1 MEYRVPG
8 STFQVPAPA
17 HGNWHP
23 ELLCNFVFILFISR
37 MALILGIET
46 ATSICSVALVKDGK
60 LLAIRESE
68 GVKEHSAALTGYIA
82 DIISETGTTF
92 NQLDAIAV
100 SIGPGSY
107 TGLRIGV
114 SSAKG
119 LCYALDKP
127 LIAIDTLKSLAWQ
140 ALQQC
145 FRQGKNADNILLCPM
160 LDARRME
167 VYTALFDADLKVIE
181 PVNAH
186 VITDDSFKTFA
197 DKEIIYFG
205 DGAAKCTSLLNSQKN
220 YTYFNAISLSAK
232 AICMLA
238 VSELENNNFADV
250 AYCEPFY
257 LKDFIAGKP
266 RVKGLY

>member
-1 MEYRVPG
+1 
-8 STFQVPAPA
+8 
-17 HGNWHP
+17 
-23 ELLCNFVFILFISR
+23 

-60 LLAIRESE
+60 LLAIRESI
-68 GVKEHSAALTGYIA
+68 GARDHSAMLTTYIA
-82 DIISETGTTF
+82 EIFTETRLKYPQM
-92 NQLDAIAV
+92 NAIAV
-100 SIGPGSY
+100 SMGPGSY

-127 LIAIDTLKSLAWQ
+127 FIAIDTLKSLAWQ
-140 ALQQC
+140 ALQVYKQL
-145 FRQGKNADNILLCPM
+145 KKDTNAVLLAPM

-167 VYTALFDADLKVIE
+167 VYTAMFDQDLQVIE
-181 PVNAH
+181 PVNAL
-186 VITDDSFKTFA
+186 VVTEDSFAAFA

-205 DGAAKCTSLLNSQKN
+205 DGAAKCTSLFESKN
-220 YTYFNAISLSAK
+220 NLTFLEDINLSALSV
-232 AICMLA
+232 CMLA
-238 VSELENNNFADV
+238 ESEFQVNNFADV

>member
-1 MEYRVPG
+1 
-8 STFQVPAPA
+8 
-17 HGNWHP
+17 
-23 ELLCNFVFILFISR
+23 

-60 LLAIRESE
+60 LLAIRESV
-68 GVKEHSAALTGYIA
+68 GTREHSAELTGYIA
-82 DIISETGTTF
+82 DVFTEAGLTYH
-92 NQLDAIAV
+92 QLDAVAV
-100 SIGPGSY
+100 SMGPGSY

-127 LIAIDTLKSLAWQ
+127 IIAIDTLKSLAWQ
-140 ALQQC
+140 ALELC
-145 FRQGKNADNILLCPM
+145 KKQGNNLENILLCPL

-167 VYTALFDADLKVIE
+167 VYTAMFDQELQVVE
-181 PVNAH
+181 PVNAS
-186 VITDDSFKTFA
+186 IISEDSFNSFA
-197 DKEIIYFG
+197 HKEIIYFG
-205 DGAAKCTSLLNSQKN
+205 DGAAKCTHLFESKN
-220 YTYFNAISLSAK
+220 NFTFFADISLTAK
-232 AICMLA
+232 AICVLA
-238 VSELENNNFADV
+238 ENEFEKGNFADL

>member
-1 MEYRVPG
+1 
-8 STFQVPAPA
+8 
-17 HGNWHP
+17 
-23 ELLCNFVFILFISR
+23 

-60 LLAIRESE
+60 LLAIRESV
-68 GVKEHSAALTGYIA
+68 GTREHSAELTGYIA
-82 DIISETGTTF
+82 DVFTEAGLIYS
-92 NQLDAIAV
+92 QLDAVAV

-119 LCYALDKP
+119 LCFALDKP
-127 LIAIDTLKSLAWQ
+127 IIAIDTLKSLAWQ
-140 ALQQC
+140 AMQLCKQ
-145 FRQGKNADNILLCPM
+145 QGKNMENILFCPM

-167 VYTALFDADLKVIE
+167 VFTAMFDQELLIVE
-181 PVNAH
+181 PVNAR
-186 VITDDSFKTFA
+186 IISEDSFNAFSG
-197 DKEIIYFG
+197 KEIIYFG
-205 DGAAKCTSLLNSQKN
+205 DGAAKCSHMFESKENFTFLD
-220 YTYFNAISLSAK
+220 AISLSAK

-238 VSELENNNFADV
+238 ENEFEKGNFADL

>member
-1 MEYRVPG
+1 
-8 STFQVPAPA
+8 
-17 HGNWHP
+17 
-23 ELLCNFVFILFISR
+23 
-37 MALILGIET
+37 MAIILGIET
-46 ATSICSVALVKDGK
+46 ATSVCSVALVRDGK
-60 LLAIRESE
+60 LLAIRESV
-68 GVKEHSAALTGYIA
+68 GSRDHSAALTTYIA
-82 DIISETGTTF
+82 DIFSEAGLTF
-92 NQLDAIAV
+92 HQMDAIAV
-100 SIGPGSY
+100 SMGPGSY

-127 LIAIDTLKSLAWQ
+127 FIAVDTLKSLAWQ
-140 ALQQC
+140 ALQNCKQEN
-145 FRQGKNADNILLCPM
+145 KNMEDILLVPM

-167 VYTALFDADLKVIE
+167 VYTAVFDQNLNYIE

-186 VITDDSFKTFA
+186 IVTEESFMAFSG
-197 DKEIIYFG
+197 KEIIYFG
-205 DGAAKCTSLLNSQKN
+205 DGASKCLSLLESKANISFLN
-220 YTYFNAISLSAK
+220 DISLSAR

-238 VSELENNNFADV
+238 EREFENHNFADV

>member
-1 MEYRVPG
+1 MP
-8 STFQVPAPA
+8 
-17 HGNWHP
+17 
-23 ELLCNFVFILFISR
+23 
-37 MALILGIET
+37 LILGIET

-60 LLAIRESE
+60 LLAIRESV
-68 GVKEHSAALTGYIA
+68 GARDHSAALTTY
-82 DIISETGTTF
+82 ISEVFTEAGLSF
-92 NQLDAIAV
+92 PKIDAVAV
-100 SIGPGSY
+100 SMGPGSY

-127 LIAIDTLKSLAWQ
+127 LIAIDTLKSLAFQ
-140 ALQQC
+140 ALQKIELLD
-145 FRQGKNADNILLCPM
+145 KNTENILLVPM

-167 VYTALFDADLKVIE
+167 VYTAIFDGNLQVIE
-181 PVNAH
+181 AVNAL
-186 VITDDSFKTFA
+186 VVTEDSFAAFS

-205 DGAAKCTSLLNSQKN
+205 DGAAKCVSLFESKSN
-220 YTYFNAISLSAK
+220 YTLLEDIDLSALPVCLLAEKEFK
-232 AICMLA
+232 A
-238 VSELENNNFADV
+238 NNFADV

>member
-1 MEYRVPG
+1 
-8 STFQVPAPA
+8 
-17 HGNWHP
+17 
-23 ELLCNFVFILFISR
+23 

-46 ATSICSVALVKDGK
+46 AASICSVALVKDGE

-68 GVKEHSAALTGYIA
+68 GVREHSASLTGYIA
-82 DIISETGTTF
+82 DVFTEAGLTYP
-92 NQLDAIAV
+92 QLHAVAV

-127 LIAIDTLKSLAWQ
+127 IIAIDTLKSLAWQ
-140 ALQQC
+140 ALQLCKQQE
-145 FRQGKNADNILLCPM
+145 RSLENILFCPM

-167 VYTALFDADLKVIE
+167 VYTAMFDRNLDFIE
-181 PVNAH
+181 PVYANI
-186 VITDDSFKTFA
+186 ITEDSFDAFA
-197 DKEIIYFG
+197 GKEIIYFG
-205 DGAAKCTSLLNSQKN
+205 DGAAKCRTLFDSRRDFTFIDNIN
-220 YTYFNAISLSAK
+220 LSSK

-238 VSELENNNFADV
+238 ENDFEKGNFADL

>member
-1 MEYRVPG
+1 
-8 STFQVPAPA
+8 
-17 HGNWHP
+17 
-23 ELLCNFVFILFISR
+23 

-46 ATSICSVALVKDGK
+46 ATSICSVALVNDGK
-60 LLAIRESE
+60 LLAIRESI
-68 GVKEHSAALTGYIA
+68 GARDHSAMLTTYIA
-82 DIISETGTTF
+82 EVFTEAGLSYP
-92 NQLDAIAV
+92 QMDAIAV
-100 SIGPGSY
+100 SMGPGSY

-127 LIAIDTLKSLAWQ
+127 FIAIDTLKSLAWQ
-140 ALQQC
+140 ALQVYKQT
-145 FRQGKNADNILLCPM
+145 GKDTKDILLAPM

-167 VYTALFDADLKVIE
+167 VYTAMFDQNLQFIE
-181 PVNAH
+181 PVNALI
-186 VITDDSFKTFA
+186 VTEDSFTAFA

-205 DGAAKCTSLLNSQKN
+205 DGAAKCKSLFESKSNFTFLDNIN
-220 YTYFNAISLSAK
+220 LSAFSVCLLAEDKFK
-232 AICMLA
+232 A
-238 VSELENNNFADV
+238 NNFADV

>member
-1 MEYRVPG
+1 
-8 STFQVPAPA
+8 
-17 HGNWHP
+17 
-23 ELLCNFVFILFISR
+23 

-46 ATSICSVALVKDGK
+46 ATSICSVALVKEGK
-60 LLAIRESE
+60 LLSIRESV
-68 GVKEHSAALTGYIA
+68 GTREHSAELTGYIA
-82 DIISETGTTF
+82 DVFTEAGLTY
-92 NQLDAIAV
+92 NQLGAIAV
-100 SIGPGSY
+100 SMGPGSY

-127 LIAIDTLKSLAWQ
+127 IIAIDTLKSLAWQ
-140 ALQQC
+140 ALQIC
-145 FRQGKNADNILLCPM
+145 MNTGKNLENVLLCPM

-167 VYTALFDADLKVIE
+167 VYTAMFDQNLEVVE
-181 PVNAH
+181 PVNAN
-186 VITDDSFKTFA
+186 IISEDSFKAFTN
-197 DKEIIYFG
+197 KEIVYFG
-205 DGAAKCTSLLNSQKN
+205 DGAAKCLHLFESKSNFT
-220 YTYFNAISLSAK
+220 FFDDISLSAK

-238 VSELENNNFADV
+238 ENEFEKENFADL

>member
-1 MEYRVPG
+1 
-8 STFQVPAPA
+8 
-17 HGNWHP
+17 
-23 ELLCNFVFILFISR
+23 

-46 ATSICSVALVKDGK
+46 ATSICSVALVMDGK
-60 LLAIRESE
+60 LLSVRESV
-68 GVKEHSAALTGYIA
+68 GARDHSGALTTYIA
-82 DIISETGTTF
+82 EVFTEAGLTF
-92 NQLDAIAV
+92 HQMDAVAV
-100 SIGPGSY
+100 SMGPGSY

-127 LIAIDTLKSLAWQ
+127 FIAVDTLKSLAWQ
-140 ALQQC
+140 AIQKC
-145 FRQGKNADNILLCPM
+145 MLLEINMENVLFVPM

-167 VYTALFDADLKVIE
+167 VYTAVFDQNLRIIE
-181 PVNAH
+181 PVNAQI
-186 VITDDSFKTFA
+186 ITENSFESYA
-197 DKEIIYFG
+197 DKKIIYFG
-205 DGAAKCTSLLNSQKN
+205 DGASKCRLTIEQNNKCTFLDNINL
-220 YTYFNAISLSAK
+220 TAL

-238 VSELENNNFADV
+238 ESDFQNNNFADV

>member
-1 MEYRVPG
+1 
-8 STFQVPAPA
+8 
-17 HGNWHP
+17 
-23 ELLCNFVFILFISR
+23 
-37 MALILGIET
+37 MAIILGLET
-46 ATSICSVALVKDGK
+46 ATSVCSVALVKDNK

-68 GVKEHSAALTGYIA
+68 GVKEHSSTLTAY
-82 DIISETGTTF
+82 ISEVF
-92 NQLDAIAV
+92 NEAGLKFTDMDAVAV

-127 LIAIDTLKSLAWQ
+127 LITIDTLKALSYQ
-140 ALQQC
+140 ALQKC
-145 FRQGKNADNILLCPM
+145 KAEKEASENILFIPM

-167 VYTALFDADLKVIE
+167 VYTAVYNSDLEIIA
-181 PVNAH
+181 PVNALIVTH
-186 VITDDSFKTFA
+186 DAFSSFA
-197 DKEIIYFG
+197 EQEIIYFG
-205 DGAAKCTSLLNSQKN
+205 EGAEKCKPLLGVNSN
-220 YTYFNAISLSAK
+220 FSYYSNIRLTAE

-238 VSELENNNFADV
+238 IDEFNKCNFANT

-266 RVKGLY
+266 RVKGLYQE

>member
-1 MEYRVPG
+1 
-8 STFQVPAPA
+8 
-17 HGNWHP
+17 
-23 ELLCNFVFILFISR
+23 

-68 GVKEHSAALTGYIA
+68 GLREHSAALTGYFA
-82 DIISETGTTF
+82 DIFSEAGLSY
-92 NQLDAIAV
+92 QELDAIAV
-100 SIGPGSY
+100 SMGPGSY

-127 LIAIDTLKSLAWQ
+127 FIAIDTLKSLAWL

-145 FRQGKNADNILLCPM
+145 KLKNTDTDNILFCPM

-167 VYTALFDADLKVIE
+167 VYTAMFDANLQLVE
-181 PVNAH
+181 PVNAE
-186 VITDDSFKTFA
+186 VITEDSFSAYEERK
-197 DKEIIYFG
+197 IIYFG
-205 DGAAKCTSLLNSQKN
+205 DGASKCTSVFKSKENF
-220 YTYFNAISLSAK
+220 TYLEAINLSALSV
-232 AICMLA
+232 CMLA
-238 VSELENNNFADV
+238 EIDFKNNNFADV

>member
-1 MEYRVPG
+1 
-8 STFQVPAPA
+8 
-17 HGNWHP
+17 
-23 ELLCNFVFILFISR
+23 

-46 ATSICSVALVKDGK
+46 ATSICSVALVRDGK
-60 LLAIRESE
+60 LLVIRESV
-68 GVKEHSAALTGYIA
+68 GSRDHSAALTTYIA
-82 DIISETGTTF
+82 ELFTEAGLF
-92 NQLDAIAV
+92 LQQLDAIAV
-100 SIGPGSY
+100 SMGPGSY

-127 LIAIDTLKSLAWQ
+127 FIAIDTLKSLAWQ
-140 ALQQC
+140 ALQKCKQ
-145 FRQGKNADNILLCPM
+145 QGRDTDNAILVPM

-167 VYTALFDADLKVIE
+167 VYTAVFDNNLQIIE

-186 VITDDSFKTFA
+186 IVTENSYMAFA
-197 DKEIIYFG
+197 GKEIIYFG
-205 DGAAKCTSLLNSQKN
+205 DGASKCESLFELKDNFTFLADIN
-220 YTYFNAISLSAK
+220 LSANS
-232 AICMLA
+232 ICMLA
-238 VSELENNNFADV
+238 ESEFQKNNFADV

>member
-1 MEYRVPG
+1 
-8 STFQVPAPA
+8 
-17 HGNWHP
+17 
-23 ELLCNFVFILFISR
+23 

-46 ATSICSVALVKDGK
+46 ATSICSVALVRDGK
-60 LLAIRESE
+60 MLAIRETE
-68 GVKEHSAALTGYIA
+68 GSKEHSAALTGF
-82 DIISETGTTF
+82 ISDVFTEAG
-92 NQLDAIAV
+92 LSLHEMDAIAV
-100 SIGPGSY
+100 SMGPGSY

-127 LIAIDTLKSLAWQ
+127 FIAVDTLKSLAWL
-140 ALQQC
+140 ALQRCKTQN
-145 FRQGKNADNILLCPM
+145 KETENILFCPM

-167 VYTALFDADLKVIE
+167 VYTALFDKDLQVIE
-181 PVNAH
+181 PVNAL
-186 VITDDSFKTFA
+186 VVDDDSFNTFA
-197 DKEIIYFG
+197 AEKEIVYFG
-205 DGAAKCTSLLNSQKN
+205 NGASKCISLFGLRNN
-220 YTYFNAISLSAK
+220 YTYFENISLSAK

-238 VSELENNNFADV
+238 ESEFKHNNFADV

>member
-1 MEYRVPG
+1 MP
-8 STFQVPAPA
+8 
-17 HGNWHP
+17 
-23 ELLCNFVFILFISR
+23 
-37 MALILGIET
+37 LILGIET
-46 ATSICSVALVKDGK
+46 ATSICSIALVKNGK

-68 GVKEHSAALTGYIA
+68 GAKEHSASLTGYIA
-82 DIISETGTTF
+82 DVFTEAGYTF
-92 NQLDAIAV
+92 EQLDAVAV

-140 ALQQC
+140 ALQKC
-145 FRQGKNADNILLCPM
+145 RNENKNTNDVLLCPM

-167 VYTALFDADLKVIE
+167 VFTALFDQDLNVIE
-181 PVNAH
+181 PVNAL
-186 VITDDSFKTFA
+186 VVTDEAFDSFA
-197 DKEIIYFG
+197 GNEIIYFG
-205 DGAAKCTSLLNSQKN
+205 DGAAKCQSLFDTKTN
-220 YTYFNAISLSAK
+220 YTFLDTISLSGEAL
-232 AICMLA
+232 CMLA
-238 VSELENNNFADV
+238 EMEFENHNFADL

>member
-1 MEYRVPG
+1 M
-8 STFQVPAPA
+8 S
-17 HGNWHP
+17 
-23 ELLCNFVFILFISR
+23 
-37 MALILGIET
+37 LILGLET
-46 ATSICSVALVKDGK
+46 ATTICSVALVRDGK

-68 GVKEHSAALTGYIA
+68 GSKEHSAALTGYIA
-82 DIISETGTTF
+82 EVFAEAGLTYRDV
-92 NQLDAIAV
+92 DAIAV
-100 SIGPGSY
+100 SMGPGSY

-127 LIAIDTLKSLAWQ
+127 FVAIDTLKSLAWQ
-140 ALQQC
+140 ALQRCRQ
-145 FRQGKNADNILLCPM
+145 QGKDMENVLLCPM

-167 VYTALFDADLKVIE
+167 VYTALFDGDMQVIE
-181 PVNAH
+181 PVHAL
-186 VITDDSFKTFA
+186 VVTEDAFSA
-197 DKEIIYFG
+197 YGEKEIIYFG
-205 DGAAKCTSLLNSQKN
+205 DGAAKCTTLFELKPK
-220 YTYFNAISLSAK
+220 YTYFDQISLSGE

-238 VSELENNNFADV
+238 EKEFANGHFADL

>member
-1 MEYRVPG
+1 
-8 STFQVPAPA
+8 
-17 HGNWHP
+17 
-23 ELLCNFVFILFISR
+23 

-46 ATSICSVALVKDGK
+46 ATSICSVVLAKDEK
-60 LLAIRESE
+60 LLAIRESV
-68 GVKEHSAALTGYIA
+68 GARDHSAALTTYIA
-82 DIISETGTTF
+82 EVFTEAGLAY
-92 NQLDAIAV
+92 NQVDAIAV
-100 SIGPGSY
+100 SMGPGSY

-127 LIAIDTLKSLAWQ
+127 FIAIDTLKSLAWQ
-140 ALQQC
+140 ALQICIQ
-145 FRQGKNADNILLCPM
+145 QAKDNENIFLVPM

-167 VYTALFDADLKVIE
+167 VYTAVFDNNLQVIE

-186 VITDDSFKTFA
+186 IVNENSFESFA
-197 DKEIIYFG
+197 GKEIIYFG
-205 DGAAKCTSLLNSQKN
+205 DGATKCNSLFELKDNFTFLDN
-220 YTYFNAISLSAK
+220 INLSAV

-238 VSELENNNFADV
+238 EKEFANANFADV

>member
-1 MEYRVPG
+1 
-8 STFQVPAPA
+8 
-17 HGNWHP
+17 
-23 ELLCNFVFILFISR
+23 

-68 GVKEHSAALTGYIA
+68 GARDHSAALTTYIA
-82 DIISETGTTF
+82 EVFTEAGLVYK
-92 NQLDAIAV
+92 QVDAVAV
-100 SIGPGSY
+100 SMGPGSY

-140 ALQQC
+140 ALQMLNQ
-145 FRQGKNADNILLCPM
+145 QGKDTENVILIPM

-167 VYTALFDADLKVIE
+167 VFAAAFDPNLQFIE
-181 PVNAH
+181 AVNAL
-186 VITDDSFKTFA
+186 VVTEDSFTKFEG
-197 DKEIIYFG
+197 KEIVYFG
-205 DGAAKCTSLLNSQKN
+205 DGASKCNSLFESKN
-220 YTYFNAISLSAK
+220 NYLFLDNITLSAL
-232 AICMLA
+232 AICTLA
-238 VSELENNNFADV
+238 ESEFQNSNFADV

>member
-1 MEYRVPG
+1 
-8 STFQVPAPA
+8 
-17 HGNWHP
+17 
-23 ELLCNFVFILFISR
+23 
-37 MALILGIET
+37 MALLLGIET
-46 ATSICSVALVKDGK
+46 ATSICSVALVHDGK
-60 LLAIRESE
+60 VLSIRESI
-68 GVKEHSAALTGYIA
+68 GARDHSAALTSYIA
-82 DIISETGTTF
+82 EVFAEAGLTLS
-92 NQLDAIAV
+92 QMDAVAV
-100 SIGPGSY
+100 SMGPGSY

-127 LIAIDTLKSLAWQ
+127 FIAIDTLKSLAWL
-140 ALQQC
+140 ALQKCKQ
-145 FRQGKNADNILLCPM
+145 QGKDTENVLLVPM

-167 VYTALFDADLKVIE
+167 VYTAIFDQFLQVIE

-186 VITDDSFKTFA
+186 IVTENSFEVHA
-197 DKEIIYFG
+197 GKEIIYFG
-205 DGAAKCTSLLNSQKN
+205 DGASKCKSLFELKD
-220 YTYFNAISLSAK
+220 YFTFWDSIDLSAI

-238 VSELENNNFADV
+238 EREFQNSNFADV

>member
-1 MEYRVPG
+1 
-8 STFQVPAPA
+8 
-17 HGNWHP
+17 
-23 ELLCNFVFILFISR
+23 
-37 MALILGIET
+37 MAIILGIET
-46 ATSICSVALVKDGK
+46 ATTICSVALVKEGK
-60 LLAIRESE
+60 LVAIRESE
-68 GVKEHSAALTGYIA
+68 GSKEHSAALTGYIA
-82 DIISETGTTF
+82 DLFTEAGLVYR
-92 NQLDAIAV
+92 QLDAIAV
-100 SIGPGSY
+100 SMGPGSF

-127 LIAIDTLKSLAWQ
+127 FIAIDTLKSLAWQ
-140 ALQQC
+140 ALQRCKQ
-145 FRQGKNADNILLCPM
+145 QKKDMDNILFCPM

-167 VYTALFDADLKVIE
+167 VYTAMFDQKLNVIE

-186 VITDDSFKTFA
+186 VITEDSFKTFA

-205 DGAAKCTSLLNSQKN
+205 DGASKCTSLLESQIN
-220 YTYFNAISLSAK
+220 YTHFENISLSGE

-238 VSELENNNFADV
+238 VGEFENHNFADV

>member
-1 MEYRVPG
+1 
-8 STFQVPAPA
+8 
-17 HGNWHP
+17 
-23 ELLCNFVFILFISR
+23 

-68 GVKEHSAALTGYIA
+68 GSKEHSAALTGYFA
-82 DIISETGTTF
+82 EVFTQAGFTYQ
-92 NQLDAIAV
+92 QLEAIAV
-100 SIGPGSY
+100 SMGPGSY

-119 LCYALDKP
+119 LCYALNKP
-127 LIAIDTLKSLAWQ
+127 FIAIDTLKSLAWQ

-145 FRQGKNADNILLCPM
+145 EQQKTDTENILFCPM

-167 VYTALFDADLKVIE
+167 VYTAMFDNKLQLIE
-181 PVNAH
+181 PVNAC
-186 VITDDSFKTFA
+186 VVTENSFAAHA
-197 DKEIIYFG
+197 DKEIVYFG
-205 DGAAKCTSLLNSQKN
+205 DGAFKC
-220 YTYFNAISLSAK
+220 ISLFESKSKYTFLDSINLSAFSV
-232 AICMLA
+232 CMLA
-238 VSELENNNFADV
+238 ESDFGNNNFADV

>member
-1 MEYRVPG
+1 
-8 STFQVPAPA
+8 
-17 HGNWHP
+17 
-23 ELLCNFVFILFISR
+23 

-46 ATSICSVALVKDGK
+46 ATSICSVALVKEGK
-60 LLAIRESE
+60 ILATLESE
-68 GVKEHSAALTGYIA
+68 GSKEHSAALTGYIA
-82 DIISETGTTF
+82 EVFSDAGVTF
-92 NQLDAIAV
+92 NQMDAIAV

-127 LIAIDTLKSLAWQ
+127 FIAVDTLKSMAWL
-140 ALQQC
+140 ALQKL
-145 FRQGKNADNILLCPM
+145 RQQKKTLDNVLFCPM

-167 VYTALFDADLKVIE
+167 IYTAMYDQNLTVVE
-181 PVNAH
+181 TVNAH
-186 VITDDSFKTFA
+186 IVTEDSFKSFENN
-197 DKEIIYFG
+197 EIIYFG
-205 DGAAKCTSLLNSQKN
+205 DGAAKCTSLFESKSN
-220 YTYFNAISLSAK
+220 YTYLDAISLSAVSV
-232 AICMLA
+232 CMLA
-238 VSELENNNFADV
+238 ETEFEKGNFADL

>member
-1 MEYRVPG
+1 
-8 STFQVPAPA
+8 
-17 HGNWHP
+17 
-23 ELLCNFVFILFISR
+23 

-46 ATSICSVALVKDGK
+46 ATSICSVALVRDGK
-60 LLAIRESE
+60 LLALRESV
-68 GVKEHSAALTGYIA
+68 GARDHSAALTTYIA
-82 DIISETGTTF
+82 EVFTEAGLTF
-92 NQLDAIAV
+92 PQMDAIAV
-100 SIGPGSY
+100 SMGPGSY

-127 LIAIDTLKSLAWQ
+127 FIAIDTLKSLAWQ
-140 ALQQC
+140 ALQNCTLQA
-145 FRQGKNADNILLCPM
+145 KNTENGLFVPM

-167 VYTALFDADLKVIE
+167 VYTAIFDQNLQIIE

-186 VITDDSFKTFA
+186 IVTENSFEA
-197 DKEIIYFG
+197 LAGKEIIYFG
-205 DGAAKCTSLLNSQKN
+205 DGASKCKSLFEFKDN
-220 YTYFNAISLSAK
+220 YTFLDNINLSAL
-232 AICMLA
+232 AICILA
-238 VSELENNNFADV
+238 ENEFQNNNFADV